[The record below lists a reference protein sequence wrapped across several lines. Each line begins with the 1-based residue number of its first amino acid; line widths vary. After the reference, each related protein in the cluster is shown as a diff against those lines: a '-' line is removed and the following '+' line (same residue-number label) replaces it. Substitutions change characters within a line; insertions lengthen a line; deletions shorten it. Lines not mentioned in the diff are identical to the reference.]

1 MADAQ
6 VLGTCG
12 AIREGSTPSV
22 PTNTRAQYRVVLR
35 FLHSFLPEGY
45 DHAFRFN

>member
-22 PTNTRAQYRVVLR
+22 PTNTRAQRRVVLR
-35 FLHSFLPEGY
+35 FLCLSKGA

>member
-22 PTNTRAQYRVVLR
+22 PTNTLSAVPR
-35 FLHSFLPEGY
+35 GT
-45 DHAFRFN
+45 AFFAFVFY